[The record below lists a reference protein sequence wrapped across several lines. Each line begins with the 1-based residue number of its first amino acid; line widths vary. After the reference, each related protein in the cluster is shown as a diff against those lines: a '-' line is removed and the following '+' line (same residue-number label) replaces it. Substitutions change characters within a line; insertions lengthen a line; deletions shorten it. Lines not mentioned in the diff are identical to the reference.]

1 MRSTRLFIL
10 SALFFMACE
19 NDKAAIEEIY
29 TKSSGLEIAD
39 SVNINYTTGGKVKA
53 ILNAPIMHRL
63 EDSNLVIFPNN
74 LLVTFYNDEGIPESK
89 LTAKYGKYL
98 EYQNEVYLRDSVRVI
113 NFLKGDTLI
122 TDELMWDMK
131 RIGREFYTNK
141 PVKIRTKTQIL
152 NGIGM
157 EANQNFKSYHIIEST
172 GIIDVP
178 DNVLPQ

>member
-1 MRSTRLFIL
+1 MRSAKLFIL
-10 SALFFMACE
+10 STLFFMACE
-19 NDKAAIEEIY
+19 NDKSAIQEIY
-29 TKSSGLEIAD
+29 TKSSGVEIAD

-53 ILNAPIMHRL
+53 VLTSPLMHRIQ
-63 EDSNLVIFPNN
+63 DSSLVVFPNT
-74 LLVTFYNDEGIPESK
+74 LLVTFYNEEGIPESK
-89 LTAKYGKYL
+89 LTAKFGKYL
-98 EYQNEVYLRDSVRVI
+98 EFQNEVFLRDSVRVI

-122 TDELMWDMK
+122 TDELMWDRK
-131 RIGREFYTNK
+131 RTGNEFYTNK

-178 DNVLPQ
+178 NNVLPQ